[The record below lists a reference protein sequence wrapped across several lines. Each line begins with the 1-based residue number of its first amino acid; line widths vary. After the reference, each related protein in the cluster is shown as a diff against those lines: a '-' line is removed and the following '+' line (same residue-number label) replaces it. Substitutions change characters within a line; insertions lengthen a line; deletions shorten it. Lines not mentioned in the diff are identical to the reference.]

1 VSARTT
7 SACRVCGGD
16 STFAFAQKVIGRDVS
31 YFDCGHCGYVQTETP
46 YWLEEAYADP
56 IDELDTGI
64 MWRNQQNALRVV
76 CTLASVCRIRGRV
89 LDHAGG
95 YGILVRL
102 LRDAGVE
109 AHWDDK
115 YCNNLL
121 SRGFEA
127 DDKDYDLVTAFEVFE
142 HLAHPVQE
150 LETMLA
156 RAPLALISTDL
167 ITTKETPAPD
177 WWYYGAEHG
186 QHIGF
191 CRLRTL
197 GHIAHRLGCHF
208 RSDGRTVHLFSRKPI
223 PVWWQVLHRLPLAAR
238 LVARL
243 WLRPKVWSDFETIRN
258 RRRAVTEIGEIT
270 PPGVSAP

>member
-1 VSARTT
+1 LSAQTE
-7 SACRVCGGD
+7 SACRVCGAA

-31 YFDCGHCGYVQTETP
+31 YFDCARCGYVQTESP

-64 MWRNQQNALRVV
+64 MWRNSQNALCVV
-76 CTLASVCRIRGRV
+76 STLAAARRIRGRV

-109 AHWDDK
+109 AHWEDK
-115 YCNNLL
+115 YCKNLL

-127 DDKDYDLVTAFEVFE
+127 DDKAYDLVTAFEVFE
-142 HLAHPVQE
+142 HLAHPLQE
-150 LETMLA
+150 LEAMLA
-156 RAPLALISTDL
+156 RAGLALISTNL

-177 WWYYGAEHG
+177 WWYYGPEHG

-191 CRLRTL
+191 FRLRTL
-197 GHIAHRLGCHF
+197 MHMAQRLGCYC
-208 RSDGRTVHLFSRKPI
+208 RSNGRTLHLFSRQPI
-223 PVWWQVLHRLPLAAR
+223 PVWWLVLHRLPLAAR
-238 LVARL
+238 LAARL
-243 WLRPKVWSDFETIRN
+243 RLRSKVWADFETIRN
-258 RRRAVTEIGEIT
+258 RRRAVTDFAELKT
-270 PPGVSAP
+270 PRKGAL